1 MLNDESVNEGRKNSQ
16 ASDTQG
22 GNLTFLIISKSF
34 YVSKLFNIFISEN
47 QPILI
52 YVFQINYL
60 DLLSIVDAY
69 GRQKAAEMKTL
80 SWEGTTLIRNALAHR
95 KRLSYPSLSQQW
107 KER

>member
-34 YVSKLFNIFISEN
+34 YVSKLFNIFIYEN

-60 DLLSIVDAY
+60 DLLSTVDAY
-69 GRQKAAEMKTL
+69 GRQKATEMRTL
-80 SWEGTTLIRNALAHR
+80 SWEGTTLISNALAHR
-95 KRLSYPSLSQQW
+95 KWLSYPLFSQQW
-107 KER
+107 RER